1 MAGPAQWANHYPTCG
16 GSRQSPIDITTTTGG
31 NVATRSL
38 TFSGEC
44 GNFNL
49 TQTDETFKASVVGG
63 SCAASANEVSY
74 NMAQFHIHAP
84 SEHTLDGKPL
94 DGEVHFVHSN
104 ADGSALMVVGI
115 FLQVANGGTTDPWMV
130 SVLDGM
136 EAVTPAAPTMM
147 SLGSY
152 ANQVNANAVRTYNYP
167 GSLTTPGCDEIVDW
181 WVVQQPMS
189 ISSADFTRLQTQLK
203 ELHVTDNGNNA
214 RPEFST
220 PIDITTATGDNVATR
235 SLSFSGECGTFN
247 LTQTDD
253 TFKASVVGVPP
264 PRSVMNGKPLDG
276 EVHFVHR
283 VMQTVLRFL
292 DVVNSGK
299 TDPFMVGSYSKLV
312 NANSN
317 RLYNYPGSLTTP
329 GCDEIVDWWVVQT
342 PISVSSNDFKRL
354 QTQLKELNV
363 TDNGKNAR
371 PILPLDG
378 RKII

>member
-1 MAGPAQWANHYPTCG
+1 MKFFTTASALIAACTLTHTTVFAATTGGTPWGYKTNDPVMAGPAQWANHYPTCG

-63 SCAASANEVSY
+63 SCAASANGVSY

-214 RPEFST
+214 RP
-220 PIDITTATGDNVATR
+220 V
-235 SLSFSGECGTFN
+235 
-247 LTQTDD
+247 
-253 TFKASVVGVPP
+253 
-264 PRSVMNGKPLDG
+264 
-276 EVHFVHR
+276 
-283 VMQTVLRFL
+283 
-292 DVVNSGK
+292 
-299 TDPFMVGSYSKLV
+299 
-312 NANSN
+312 
-317 RLYNYPGSLTTP
+317 
-329 GCDEIVDWWVVQT
+329 
-342 PISVSSNDFKRL
+342 
-354 QTQLKELNV
+354 
-363 TDNGKNAR
+363 
-371 PILPLDG
+371 LPLNG
-378 RKII
+378 RTVVSLQ

>member
-1 MAGPAQWANHYPTCG
+1 M
-16 GSRQSPIDITTTTGG
+16 
-31 NVATRSL
+31 
-38 TFSGEC
+38 E
-44 GNFNL
+44 
-49 TQTDETFKASVVGG
+49 TDETFKASVVGG
-63 SCAASANEVSY
+63 SCAASANGASY

-104 ADGSALMVVGI
+104 ADGSALMVVGV
-115 FLQVANGGTTDPWMV
+115 FLQVANGGTTDSWMV

-152 ANQVNANAVRTYNYP
+152 ANLVNANAVRTYNYP

-189 ISSADFTRLQTQLK
+189 ISSADFARLQTQLK

-214 RPEFST
+214 RPVLLLNGRTVEFST

-253 TFKASVVGVPP
+253 TFKASVVGGSCSAKANGASYKMAQFHLHAP
-264 PRSVMNGKPLDG
+264 SEHTLNGKPLDG

-292 DVVNSGK
+292 DVANSGK
-299 TDPFMVGSYSKLV
+299 TDPFMV
-312 NANSN
+312 
-317 RLYNYPGSLTTP
+317 
-329 GCDEIVDWWVVQT
+329 
-342 PISVSSNDFKRL
+342 SV
-354 QTQLKELNV
+354 
-363 TDNGKNAR
+363 
-371 PILPLDG
+371 LDG
-378 RKII
+378 MENVNGRP

>member
-1 MAGPAQWANHYPTCG
+1 GRNIQ
-16 GSRQSPIDITTTTGG
+16 
-31 NVATRSL
+31 
-38 TFSGEC
+38 GEC

-63 SCAASANEVSY
+63 SCAASANGASY

-104 ADGSALMVVGI
+104 ADGSALMVVGV
-115 FLQVANGGTTDPWMV
+115 FLQVANGGTTDSWMV

-152 ANQVNANAVRTYNYP
+152 ANLVNANAVRTYNYP

-189 ISSADFTRLQTQLK
+189 ISSADFARLQTQLK

-214 RPEFST
+214 RPVSLSPPALSPKLPYLLRPRVVRNGVQDQRRYHGRTSKVGQPLPHVQEFST

-253 TFKASVVGVPP
+253 TFKASVVGGSCSAKANGASYKMAQFHLHAP
-264 PRSVMNGKPLDG
+264 SEHTLNGKPLDG

-292 DVVNSGK
+292 DVANSGK
-299 TDPFMVGSYSKLV
+299 TDPFMVGSNSKLV

-342 PISVSSNDFKRL
+342 PISVF
-354 QTQLKELNV
+354 E
-363 TDNGKNAR
+363 
-371 PILPLDG
+371 
-378 RKII
+378 